1 MVTVQAAVVIGRPI
15 EEVFAFAADFRNDVA
30 WRGEVTE
37 LRYLTPDPIAVGS
50 RELETARFFG
60 RTARTETQVTEFEAP
75 RRVAFEHISG
85 PYRVRGSRT
94 LEAVPEGTRFTF
106 RLESEVSFAFERL
119 MVPLL
124 GRLFQR
130 QMDQNV
136 ARLKAILERRGVS
149 EVATDPG

>member
-1 MVTVQAAVVIGRPI
+1 MVTVQASIVVGRPI
-15 EEVFAFAADFRNDVA
+15 GEVFAYAADFRNDAA
-30 WRGEVTE
+30 WRGEVSE
-37 LRYLTPDPIAVGS
+37 IRYLTPDPIAVGS

-60 RTARTETQVTEFEAP
+60 RTARTETRVTEFEVP
-75 RRVAFEHISG
+75 RRVAFEHVSG

-94 LEAVPEGTRFTF
+94 FEAVPDGTRFTF

-119 MVPLL
+119 LVPLL

-136 ARLKAILERRGVS
+136 ARLKAILERPGAP
-149 EVATDPG
+149 EAATVTG